1 MTGATLKFEFPAD
14 AFTPSDSTTIDIDPP
29 EGDPVSVDF
38 DLIRLR

>member
-14 AFTPSDSTTIDIDPP
+14 AFTSDSTTIDIDPP
-29 EGDPVSVDF
+29 EGDPVSAGF